1 MRTFYNSIFYCI
13 NYKRIKLRNIKFI
26 RDIIDKF
33 CDCFPN
39 ISFEI
44 TVEKI
49 KHQLSLDSISTGER
63 EILRM
68 LNEAQRQLAKIKKLH
83 KSGKASAEEVFD
95 YEWRVHEL
103 EEELNRFNNANEPD
117 DFEDLV

>member
-1 MRTFYNSIFYCI
+1 M
-13 NYKRIKLRNIKFI
+13 